1 MVEIYTSGASFTD
14 IVKEASVIKGFNRES
29 YAIRYIEKD
38 KSLYVIAPYGGMMN
52 FSGDL
57 ELLENAIKAV
67 WDFNLK
73 LGGVHGTLEVCKSVS
88 DIFINLFGG
97 KASFVSS
104 DDTGSIYSF
113 EEGKL
118 KRALFAGG
126 CFWCI
131 AGPFYDQDGV
141 LRVLSGYAGG
151 SEINPTYKEVKAQLT
166 HHRESILIEYDSTK
180 TDYTR
185 MVDIYFENID
195 PFDDGGQYIDRG
207 DSYSPAVFNSDKEE
221 KKAVIEY
228 KYHLSLEC
236 GMECKVPILDNTP
249 FFTAEEE
256 HQNYA
261 IKNPKEYEEELIA
274 SGRKKV

>member
-1 MVEIYTSGASFTD
+1 MVEIYTDGSLFTN
-14 IVKEASVIKGFNRES
+14 IVKEASLIKGFNRES
-29 YAIRYIEKD
+29 YAIKYREGD
-38 KSLYVIAPYGGMMN
+38 KSLLVIAPYGGMMN
-52 FSGDL
+52 FDGDL
-57 ELLENAIKAV
+57 ELLENALKAL

-73 LGGVHGTLEVCKSVS
+73 LGGVHASLDVAKKVS
-88 DIFINLFGG
+88 DLFINLFGG
-97 KASFVSS
+97 SVAFTSS
-104 DDTGSIYSF
+104 DETGAIYTF
-113 EEGKL
+113 TEGRL

-131 AGPFYDQDGV
+131 AGPFYDEDGV
-141 LRVLSGYAGG
+141 LRVMSGYAGG
-151 SEINPTYKEVKAQLT
+151 TELNPTYKEVKAQLT

-180 TDYTR
+180 TNYVR

-207 DSYSPAVFNSDKEE
+207 DSYSPAVFNSDKEL

-228 KYHLSLEC
+228 KYHLSLEYEQ
-236 GMECKVPILDNTP
+236 ECKVPLLEDVP
-249 FFTAEEE
+249 FFMAEEE

-274 SGRKKV
+274 SGRKKN